1 MTNEQNDKV
10 EDVTESTGVQRAAE
24 LLDARRA
31 VWADTPS
38 GFKVTRQQKRAAQ
51 RSAAKM
57 EKRNG

>member
-10 EDVTESTGVQRAAE
+10 EDLTETTSAQRAAE

-31 VWADTPS
+31 VWADTPN
-38 GFKVTRQQKRAAQ
+38 GFKVTRQQKRAVQ
-51 RSAAKM
+51 RRA